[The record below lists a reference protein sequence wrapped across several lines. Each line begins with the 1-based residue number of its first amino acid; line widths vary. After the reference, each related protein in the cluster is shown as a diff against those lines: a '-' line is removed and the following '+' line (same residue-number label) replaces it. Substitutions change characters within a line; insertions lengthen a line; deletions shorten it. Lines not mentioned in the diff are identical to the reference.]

1 MAASTSRIPLFPLGV
16 VLFPTSR
23 VPLHIFEER
32 YKKLCEESLKNHS
45 TFGINYVEEDKLH
58 SIGCTAQ
65 VSDII
70 KRYPDGKM
78 DIITEGVRRYEIVK
92 FEQGPENELSYATV
106 RWIED
111 VPEERDKHL
120 ADEAITLFNELCDIA
135 YKGTIDALDSAVWRA
150 SDKLPSFAIA
160 QKSGLE
166 ADQRQALL
174 SITSENERLS
184 ILKNFLSQLLP
195 RVREIETINDLIRND
210 GYIVTWNK
218 NKK

>member
-1 MAASTSRIPLFPLGV
+1 MAGTTRIPLFPLGV
-16 VLFPTSR
+16 VLFPTSQ

-32 YKKLCEESLKNHS
+32 YKKLCEDSLRHH
-45 TFGINYVEEDKLH
+45 TAFGINYVEEDKLH

-65 VSDII
+65 IADVI
-70 KRYPDGKM
+70 KRYPDGKL
-78 DIITEGVRRYEIVK
+78 DVITEGIRRYEIVK
-92 FEQGPENELSYATV
+92 FEQGGDKELSYATV

-111 VPEERDKHL
+111 VTEERDKAL
-120 ADEAITLFNELCDIA
+120 ADEAIALFNELCELA
-135 YKGTIDALDSAVWRA
+135 YKGTIDTLDPTIWRA
-150 SDKLPSFAIA
+150 ADKLPSFAIA

-184 ILKNFLSQLLP
+184 ILRNFLSQLLP

-218 NKK
+218 KK

>member
-1 MAASTSRIPLFPLGV
+1 MASTNTRIPLFPLGV
-16 VLFPTSR
+16 VLFPTSK

-32 YKKLCEESLKNHS
+32 YKKLCEESLKNHT
-45 TFGINYVEEDKLH
+45 TFGINYVEEEKLH

-65 VSDII
+65 IADVIQ
-70 KRYPDGKM
+70 RYPDGKL
-78 DIITEGVRRYEIVK
+78 DVITEGVRRYEIVK
-92 FEQGPENELSYATV
+92 FEQGAENDISYARI

-111 VPEERDKHL
+111 IPEERDNSL
-120 ADEAITLFNELCDIA
+120 ADEAIELFNELCEIA
-135 YKGTIDALDSAVWRA
+135 YKGTIDALDA
-150 SDKLPSFAIA
+150 SMWQGTDKLPSFAIA

-184 ILKNFLSQLLP
+184 ILKNFLAQLLP
-195 RVREIETINDLIRND
+195 RVKEIETINDLIRND

-218 NKK
+218 KK

>member
-1 MAASTSRIPLFPLGV
+1 MAAGTQRIPLFPLSV

-32 YKKLCEESLKNHS
+32 YKKLCETSLKNHS

-65 VSDII
+65 IADII
-70 KRYPDGKM
+70 KRYPDGKL

-92 FEQGPENELSYATV
+92 FEQGAADEVAYATI

-111 VPEERDKHL
+111 IAEERDMQL
-120 ADEAITLFNELCDIA
+120 TDDAISLFNELCEVA
-135 YKGTIDALDSAVWRA
+135 YKGTIEPLDPLLWRSA
-150 SDKLPSFAIA
+150 DKLPSFIIA

-174 SITSENERLS
+174 AITSENERLS
-184 ILKNFLSQLLP
+184 ILKNFLAQLLP
-195 RVREIETINDLIRND
+195 KVKEIETVNDLIRND

-218 NKK
+218 K

>member
-1 MAASTSRIPLFPLGV
+1 MAKTERIPLFPLGV

-23 VPLHIFEER
+23 VPLHIFEDR
-32 YKKLCEESLKNHS
+32 YKKLCEESLRNHS

-65 VSDII
+65 IADII
-70 KRYPDGKM
+70 KRYPDGKL

-92 FEQGPENELSYATV
+92 YEQGSDTDLAFATI

-111 VPEERDKHL
+111 VDEERDIEL
-120 ADEAITLFNELCDIA
+120 AEETINLFNELCDVA
-135 YKGTIDALDSAVWRA
+135 YKGTIDALDSQIWRSA
-150 SDKLPSFAIA
+150 DKLPSFAIA

-166 ADQRQALL
+166 AEQRQALL
-174 SITSENERLS
+174 AITSENERLS
-184 ILKNFLSQLLP
+184 ILKNFLTQLLP
-195 RVREIETINDLIRND
+195 KVLEIEAVNDLIRND

-218 NKK
+218 KK

>member
-1 MAASTSRIPLFPLGV
+1 LAVATQRIPLFPLGV
-16 VLFPTSR
+16 VLFPASR

-32 YKKLCEESLKNHS
+32 YKKLCETSLKNHS

-65 VSDII
+65 IADII
-70 KRYPDGKM
+70 KRYPDGKL
-78 DIITEGVRRYEIVK
+78 DVITEGVRRYEIVK
-92 FEQGPENELSYATV
+92 FEQGSDTELAYATI

-111 VPEERDKHL
+111 IPEERDEQL
-120 ADEAITLFNELCDIA
+120 AYETINLFNELCEVA
-135 YKGTIDALDSAVWRA
+135 YKGTIDTLDASLWKG
-150 SDKLPSFAIA
+150 SDKLPSFTIA

-174 SITSENERLS
+174 AITSENERLS

-195 RVREIETINDLIRND
+195 KVKEVETINDLIRND

-218 NKK
+218 KK